1 MGQEELE
8 KNLKSTIYRNPALK
22 SSQTNIRGENI
33 SENPYIIKSVA
44 TY

>member
-22 SSQTNIRGENI
+22 SSQTNIRRENI